1 MLMMTTLQ
9 RTVTIVNMRGLHARA
24 AAKFS
29 KLATQYQCDIAV
41 SRADVSAPGKSI
53 LDLLMLAASQ
63 GKDITIA
70 CTGVDAQEALD
81 ALSDLVE
88 RGFDENAHDG
98 S

>member
-1 MLMMTTLQ
+1 MLMSAALQ

-29 KLATQYQCDIAV
+29 KLAAQYHCDITV
-41 SRADVSAPGKSI
+41 ERADVLAPGKSI

-63 GKDITIA
+63 GKEITIK
-70 CTGVDAQEALD
+70 CIGSDAQAALD
-81 ALSDLVE
+81 ALSDLVN